1 MRFFISYSKTREA
14 VFHLKDELEIIFD
27 HADVW
32 FDQEM
37 KNRGGQAWW
46 DMICEAIRRCD
57 VFLYALSPHTLNSP
71 ACDSEYSYA
80 RALKRPVLPVV
91 LEPFDDSR
99 LPTTLRESQ
108 WVHFTAR
115 SSEQRRSLKGSIQ
128 NLASV
133 VLPDPLPPQPAVP
146 LDLIGVLRERIQRL
160 SSDANEQR
168 YLIADIDD
176 LRFDEAHAPLRL
188 ELLQALARH
197 GERLT
202 KPSRTRLQELLATLT
217 QSPAP
222 APHIEVAQPPPEPK
236 PQSPAPAPRIE
247 AAQPPAAPRTPQL
260 GDRRTD
266 PKTGALM
273 VYVPPGKF
281 RMGANDI
288 ADDEKPVHEQV
299 IAQGFWLDLTPV
311 TNAAY
316 AKFVR
321 DGGYQQRDLWTA
333 AGWAWCEQNGVSAPE
348 NYDGFTAPDQ
358 PRVGISWY
366 EAWAFAAW
374 RGCRLPTEAE
384 WEWAA
389 RGAENWVYPWGDNF
403 MDSLEYVIYSGN
415 SGGTTHTVGE
425 GIRLKGAAWCGA
437 LDMSGNVWEWLSS
450 LYQPYPYNAADGR
463 EAAGGTG
470 ARVLRGRSW
479 GNSAYDLRC
488 ACRSRNSPVTRSN
501 RRGLRLALS

>member
-37 KNRGGQAWW
+37 RNRGGQAWW
-46 DMICEAIRRCD
+46 DMICDAIRRCD

-91 LEPFDDSR
+91 LEPVDSAR

-108 WVHFTAR
+108 WVYFTAR
-115 SSEQRRSLKGSIQ
+115 SSEQRRSLKASIQ
-128 NLASV
+128 NLAPV
-133 VLPDPLPPQPAVP
+133 VLPYPLPPPPPVP
-146 LDLIGVLRERIQRL
+146 LDPIGVLHERIQRL
-160 SSDANEQR
+160 SNDANEQR

-202 KPSRTRLQELLATLT
+202 KPSRTRLQELLGTPT
-217 QSPAP
+217 QSAAP
-222 APHIEVAQPPPEPK
+222 TPRIEVAQPSPEPK
-236 PQSPAPAPRIE
+236 PQSAAPASRKV
-247 AAQPPAAPRTPQL
+247 AQPPPAPRTPQL

-266 PKTGALM
+266 PKTGAIM

-281 RMGANDI
+281 MMGANDI
-288 ADDEKPVHEQV
+288 TADEKPVREQV

-316 AKFVR
+316 AKFVAA
-321 DGGYQQRDLWTA
+321 GGYRQRDLWTA
-333 AGWAWCEQNGVSAPE
+333 AGWAWREQKDVSAPE
-348 NYDGFTAPDQ
+348 DYDGFTAPDQ
-358 PRVGISWY
+358 PRVGITWY

-374 RGCRLPTEAE
+374 RGGRLPTEAE

-389 RGAENWVYPWGDNF
+389 RGAENRVYPWGDNF
-403 MDSLEYVIYSGN
+403 MGSLEYVIYSGN
-415 SGGTTHTVGE
+415 SNDKTHPVGE
-425 GIRLKGAAWCGA
+425 DIRLNGAAWCGA
-437 LDMSGNVWEWLSS
+437 LDMSGNVWEWVSS
-450 LYQPYPYNAADGR
+450 LHQSYPYNAADGR
-463 EAAGGTG
+463 EATDGTG

-479 GNSAYDLRC
+479 GNSADDLRC

-501 RRGLRLALS
+501 RRGFRLALS